1 MDRTVIE
8 IDRGLARADFKGIA
22 ILSTPMAKT
31 ISKTVAKAK
40 VKTKTPVKS
49 KTPMKVVA
57 KTMTKTTSKFPTA
70 RVETSLGNFEVELWK
85 DVAPKH
91 AANFLKLAKSGF
103 YNGLIFHR
111 ILAGFVIQ
119 GGCPDGDGTGGPGW
133 EVEAEFNNRRHEA
146 GVLSM
151 ARSADPNSAG
161 SQFFVCLSRDGCK
174 HLDGQYT
181 AFGKVTSGMDTVEK
195 LGALT
200 CNRDGMPKNPPKM
213 IKVSAT

>member
-1 MDRTVIE
+1 
-8 IDRGLARADFKGIA
+8 
-22 ILSTPMAKT
+22 MAKT
-31 ISKTVAKAK
+31 INKTAAKTKAKAK
-40 VKTKTPVKS
+40 TPVKAKTAVKTKSSMKTKTPVK
-49 KTPMKVVA
+49 VAA
-57 KTMTKTTSKFPTA
+57 KTMAKTISNFPTA

-103 YNGLIFHR
+103 YDGLIFHR

-161 SQFFVCLSRDGCK
+161 SQFFVCLTRDGCK

-181 AFGKVTSGMDTVEK
+181 AFGKVISGMDTVEK
-195 LGALT
+195 LGALS
-200 CNRDGMPKNPPKM
+200 CDRNGMPKNPPKM
-213 IKVSAT
+213 VKVSAT

>member
-1 MDRTVIE
+1 
-8 IDRGLARADFKGIA
+8 
-22 ILSTPMAKT
+22 MAKT
-31 ISKTVAKAK
+31 INKTAAKTKAKAK
-40 VKTKTPVKS
+40 TPVKAKTAVKTKSSMKTKTPVKVAA
-49 KTPMKVVA
+49 KIMA
-57 KTMTKTTSKFPTA
+57 KTISNFPTA

-103 YNGLIFHR
+103 YDGLIFHR

-161 SQFFVCLSRDGCK
+161 SQFFVCLTRDGCK

-181 AFGKVTSGMDTVEK
+181 AFGKVISGMDTVEK
-195 LGALT
+195 LGALS
-200 CNRDGMPKNPPKM
+200 CDRNGMPKNPPKM
-213 IKVSAT
+213 VKVSAT

>member
-1 MDRTVIE
+1 
-8 IDRGLARADFKGIA
+8 
-22 ILSTPMAKT
+22 MAKT
-31 ISKTVAKAK
+31 INKTAAKTKAKA
-40 VKTKTPVKS
+40 KTPVKS
-49 KTPMKVVA
+49 KTAVKTKSSMKTKTPVKVAAKIMA
-57 KTMTKTTSKFPTA
+57 KTISNFPTA

-103 YNGLIFHR
+103 YDGLIFHR

-161 SQFFVCLSRDGCK
+161 SQFFVCLTRDGCK

-181 AFGKVTSGMDTVEK
+181 AFGKVISGMDTVEK
-195 LGALT
+195 LGALS
-200 CNRDGMPKNPPKM
+200 CDRNGMPKNPPKM
-213 IKVSAT
+213 VKVSAT